1 MRQLQSG
8 TPSTEIASIW
18 SQPNLGPMKPPQLDI
33 RSFNRDVLKWQEFW
47 DTFEASV
54 HRASYAPI
62 DKFNYLKSKL
72 KGEALE
78 AISGYQLSNENYDV
92 VVDILKMRFGNKQLI
107 IDAHY
112 RSLSY
117 LPAATD
123 QVIKL
128 RSCYDSIE
136 CHLRS
141 LDAIGENVNHR
152 HFIALIFEKLPQKVR
167 CQHRI
172 HIFVICHVPYHLW
185 IITHY
190 Y

>member
-107 IDAHY
+107 IDVHY

-123 QVIKL
+123 QVAKL

-141 LDAIGENVNHR
+141 LDAIGENVNHH
-152 HFIALIFEKLPQKVR
+152 HFITLIFEKLPQKVH
-167 CQHRI
+167 CEHRI